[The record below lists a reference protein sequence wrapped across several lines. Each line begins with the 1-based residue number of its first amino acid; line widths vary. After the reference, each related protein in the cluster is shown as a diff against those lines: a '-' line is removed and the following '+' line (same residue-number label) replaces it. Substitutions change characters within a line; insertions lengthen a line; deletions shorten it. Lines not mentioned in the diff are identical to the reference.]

1 MPVQDIGLA
10 EASGKWDITRL
21 IAGSS
26 PSVVKSIVTDTHD
39 LVFGVHQSFDP
50 PEAMCPTPRKTLP
63 FWIRRSRVFT
73 ADILQGNYSRVGLKV
88 KEEKGQVAS
97 VAESIGF

>member
-10 EASGKWDITRL
+10 QSSGKGDITRL
-21 IAGSS
+21 IAGLS
-26 PSVVKSIVTDTHD
+26 PSVVKLIVTDTHD

-50 PEAMCPTPRKTLP
+50 PEATSPTPRKTLP

-73 ADILQGNYSRVGLKV
+73 ADILQEVITQG
-88 KEEKGQVAS
+88 
-97 VAESIGF
+97 